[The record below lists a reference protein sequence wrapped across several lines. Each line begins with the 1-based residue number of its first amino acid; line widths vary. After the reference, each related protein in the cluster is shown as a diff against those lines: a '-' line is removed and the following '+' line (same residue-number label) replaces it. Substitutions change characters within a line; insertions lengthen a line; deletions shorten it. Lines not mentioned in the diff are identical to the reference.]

1 MPVNRVCLTEF
12 EGEAA
17 AVKLDTP
24 STAIKLMVKTSSF
37 PHREPL
43 ISHVPFLTQVPG
55 RRTSNP
61 VLIGR
66 ARPGVG
72 LISPQAEVGRQ
83 ATVT

>member
-1 MPVNRVCLTEF
+1 LTEF

-55 RRTSNP
+55 PPDLESRFDWQ
-61 VLIGR
+61 GE
-66 ARPGVG
+66 ARCFPNQPAG
-72 LISPQAEVGRQ
+72 
-83 ATVT
+83 

>member
-1 MPVNRVCLTEF
+1 LTEF

-43 ISHVPFLTQVPG
+43 ISHVPFLAQVPG
-55 RRTSNP
+55 SPDIESRFDWQ
-61 VLIGR
+61 GE
-66 ARPGVG
+66 ARCRPNQPAG
-72 LISPQAEVGRQ
+72 
-83 ATVT
+83 